1 MIRSLYAAVSGLR
14 NHQIRMDVIAN
25 NVANVNTTGFKS
37 SRANFQDV
45 LSQTLRAA
53 GDAGEG
59 FGATNPAQVGLGMS
73 LAGIS
78 MNFAQGALQNTGRTL
93 DVAIQG
99 NGFFVIKK
107 LAEEEM
113 HYVTREGVFFIDN
126 EGYLVNSNGYFVCK
140 EDGDVIQVASDPATI
155 ESIAITDTGKIIVNG
170 SEVATIGLAFF
181 PNPEGLEKVG
191 QNLYRATP
199 ASGGYDPDAGV
210 SSANINIAGTA
221 DTPLANTRL
230 ASGYLEMSN
239 VDLSEEFT
247 NMITTQRGY
256 QANARVITV
265 SDTLLEELV
274 NLKR

>member
-1 MIRSLYAAVSGLR
+1 MIRSLYSAVSGLR

-45 LSQTLRAA
+45 LSQTIRPA
-53 GDAGEG
+53 GGPDTTNNAYGS
-59 FGATNPAQVGLGMS
+59 TNPSQVGLGMS

-78 MNFAQGALQNTGRTL
+78 LNMTQGALQNTGRTL

-99 NGFFVIKK
+99 NGFFVVQKPDGEK
-107 LAEEEM
+107 
-113 HYVTREGVFFIDN
+113 YYTREGIFFVDAN
-126 EGYLVNSNGYFVCK
+126 GDLVNSNGYYILG
-140 EDGDVIQVASDPATI
+140 EDGNKITVGTTVSSIVIST
-155 ESIAITDTGKIIVNG
+155 TG
-170 SEVATIGLAFF
+170 EVLADGQSKGYIGLASF

-191 QNLYRATP
+191 QNLYKETG
-199 ASGGYDPDAGV
+199 ASGTVNIEKAGE
-210 SSANINIAGTA
+210 SGT
-221 DTPLANTRL
+221 PVVNTTI